1 MAWIYLLIAGILE
14 WGWPVGLKYAWT
26 DNGFSIYPALGALF
40 FIVSSGVFLFLA
52 QREIP
57 MGTAYAVWVGIG
69 AVGTFF
75 LGIILFS
82 EPVALLRFVFL
93 GFIIIGIIGLKM
105 SA

>member
-14 WGWPVGLKYAWT
+14 WGWPVGLKYAWS
-26 DNGFSIYPALGALF
+26 NEGFKAFHALAALF

-75 LGIILFS
+75 LGIVLFN
-82 EPVALLRFVFL
+82 EPTQLMRFIFL
-93 GFIIIGIIGLKM
+93 GFIIIGIVGLKL
-105 SA
+105 ST

>member
-1 MAWIYLLIAGILE
+1 MEWIFLIIAGILE
-14 WGWPVGLKYAWT
+14 WGWPVGLKYAWS
-26 DNGFSIYPALGALF
+26 DKGFNLFPALAALF

-75 LGIILFS
+75 LGIILFN
-82 EPVALLRFVFL
+82 EPAQLMRFIFL
-93 GFIIIGIIGLKM
+93 GFIIIGIAGLKF
-105 SA
+105 SS